1 MHGSI
6 CVILK
11 KFVDQNFGNPTW
23 CEILRLAGQEK
34 LVLSPIQSYPDDVVL
49 NIVGTT
55 CEVLE
60 LDLDTA
66 LIEVGKFAAP
76 ELIRF
81 AKGMLHP
88 EWKSFEVLANV
99 ESLIHR
105 TIRVTNPGAEPAS
118 IQAFELSE
126 NQMQVIY
133 SSQRGLCSLAQGI
146 LEGLG
151 GVYEEEISVTKDTCC
166 KKGDPFCAYTLTR
179 VVAETD
185 SDEEVDTP
193 VVHASGVNLSDTSNP
208 DPQSDPFAVTTMLGS
223 ADSNSD
229 SRESR
234 HLEFSGPA
242 SDSEPQQ
249 GQTGSVLPLPERM
262 GRYSIHEILG
272 YGGMGVVYR
281 GVDETLQRVVAIK
294 TVKSLK
300 ISSHKQEQFFAEARR
315 LARLDHPNVVRI
327 YDVGKVGK
335 RPYFVMEYLE
345 GSTLSSRLSKGPV
358 HLKNAARIF
367 RQLIDGLHS
376 IHRMGMIHRDIK
388 PGNIILTKDARKCSL
403 LDFGLADDE
412 QASQSSGGSR
422 SVSGTQGYLPPE
434 RLKGLPGDYRG
445 DYFSLGCVVYELF
458 SGRMLGQLSQFQDK
472 KELSLREIEETE
484 QWLKTPATIRDLVVQ
499 MIAQDPEQRLC
510 DFDTISG
517 RLDLCW
523 SELVL

>member
-11 KFVDQNFGNPTW
+11 KFIEQNFGPPTW
-23 CEILRLAGQEK
+23 REILRLSGQES
-34 LVLSPIQSYPDDVVL
+34 LVLSPIQTYPDDVVL
-49 NIVGTT
+49 RLVSMT
-55 CEVLE
+55 CEVLDI
-60 LDLDTA
+60 DLDSA
-66 LIEVGKFAAP
+66 LTEVGKFAAP

-88 EWKSFEVLANV
+88 DWKSFEVLANV

-105 TIRVTNPGAEPAS
+105 TIRVTSPGAEPAS
-118 IQAFELSE
+118 IQAFELSA

-133 SSQRGLCSLAQGI
+133 SSQRGLCSLAHGI
-146 LEGLG
+146 LQGLG
-151 GVYEEEISVTKDTCC
+151 GVFEEEISVTKDTCC
-166 KKGDPFCAYTLTR
+166 KKGDPFCTYTLTR
-179 VVAETD
+179 VTAEEALAVP
-185 SDEEVDTP
+185 SARP
-193 VVHASGVNLSDTSNP
+193 SAAVNLSDTNNP

-223 ADSNSD
+223 SVSESD
-229 SRESR
+229 SDESR
-234 HLEFSGPA
+234 HQEFSGPA
-242 SDSEPQQ
+242 LASVQDSTEN
-249 GQTGSVLPLPERM
+249 VLPLPERM

-281 GVDETLQRVVAIK
+281 GIDEALQRVVAIK

-300 ISSHKQEQFFAEARR
+300 VSNHKQEQFFAEARR

-345 GSTLSSRLSKGPV
+345 GATLSSRLAKGPL
-358 HLKNAARIF
+358 HPRNAARIF
-367 RQLIDGLHS
+367 GQLIDGVHS

-388 PGNIILTKDARKCSL
+388 PGNIILTPDTRKCSL
-403 LDFGLADDE
+403 LDFGLANDE
-412 QASQSSGGSR
+412 RTSLSSSGSR

-434 RLKGLPGDYRG
+434 RLNGLPGDYRG
-445 DYFSLGCVVYELF
+445 DYFSLGCVAYELF
-458 SGRMLGQLSQFQDK
+458 SGRMIRHLRQFQDQ

-484 QWLKTPATIRDLVVQ
+484 QWLQTPAAIRELVVQ

-510 DFDTISG
+510 DFDTIIG
-517 RLDLCW
+517 RLDQCRG
-523 SELVL
+523 ELAL

>member
-11 KFVDQNFGNPTW
+11 KFVEQNFGNATW
-23 CEILRLAGQEK
+23 HEILRLAGREG
-34 LVLSPIQSYPDDVVL
+34 LVLSPIQSYPDEIVL

-66 LIEVGKFAAP
+66 LTEVGKFAAP

-118 IQAFELSE
+118 IQAFELAE

-133 SSQRGLCSLAQGI
+133 SSQRGLCSLAHGI

-151 GVYEEEISVTKDTCC
+151 DVFEEEITVSKDTCC

-179 VVAETD
+179 VVAETGA
-185 SDEEVDTP
+185 ERTATAVVD
-193 VVHASGVNLSDTSNP
+193 LSDTSDP

-223 ADSNSD
+223 ADSMPASN
-229 SRESR
+229 ESR
-234 HLEFSGPA
+234 HQEFSGPA
-242 SDSEPQQ
+242 LDSKSQHEQP
-249 GQTGSVLPLPERM
+249 TGNLIPLPERM

-294 TVKSLK
+294 TIKSLK
-300 ISSHKQEQFFAEARR
+300 ISSRRQEQFFAEARR

-345 GSTLSSRLSKGPV
+345 GSTLSSRLAKGPV

-367 RQLIDGLHS
+367 RQLIEGLHA
-376 IHRMGMIHRDIK
+376 IHRMGMVHRDIK
-388 PGNIILTKDARKCSL
+388 PGNIILTQDARKCSL
-403 LDFGLADDE
+403 LDFGLANDE
-412 QASQSSGGSR
+412 QSSASSSGSR

-445 DYFSLGCVVYELF
+445 DYFSLGCVAYELF
-458 SGRMLGQLSQFQDK
+458 SGRMLRQLRQFQDK
-472 KELSLREIEETE
+472 QELSLREIEETE
-484 QWLKTPATIRDLVVQ
+484 QWQQTPAAIQELIIQ
-499 MIAQDPEQRLC
+499 MIAQDPEKRLC
-510 DFDTISG
+510 DFNAISE
-517 RLDLCW
+517 RLDQAW
-523 SELVL
+523 GESVI